1 VEKIAH
7 YCQKC
12 SAANEPGEAHCYKC
26 GTRLML
32 VVFPP
37 SVRHEDSITP
47 SYYEDHLL
55 ERVSLLELR
64 LAQVMDQ
71 LGMAY
76 EFIRREAKSFQNDHT
91 LLQSFFETLEKVN
104 PDFSQILT
112 RECLEIYNEKLENLT
127 NEDKREDDLKKI
139 LSNHGDKKAELF
151 THLVKEGI
159 KLLGE
164 DEEKQAFANLERAAL
179 LSPKNVPLLL
189 FLTKKLFKADKFDA
203 AKESLEKAFEIEPQN
218 TDVLLLL
225 GTIYADEGEAEKA
238 RKLLSVLANN
248 PNTTVC
254 VNYIWGILAAY
265 ERNWTESLAA
275 FKESLNKQETP
286 ELHYL
291 IGCVYWQ
298 LDRQK
303 LAESHFV
310 KVVSEDLRFADAW
323 FMKSL
328 IYKSMNKKEKEKQAR
343 QAAFEAKEAGAQC
356 LKFMND
362 KENKEPETALP
373 FQHFNK
379 PNKRLL
385 TGGSLRLNKFLREQI
400 FNAID

>member
-1 VEKIAH
+1 MEKIAH

-12 SAANEPGEAHCYKC
+12 SAANEPGEANCYRC

-64 LAQVMDQ
+64 LSQVMEQ

-76 EFIRREAKSFQNDHT
+76 EFIRREAKSFHNDHV
-91 LLQSFFETLEKVN
+91 LLQSFFESLEKVN
-104 PDFSQILT
+104 PEFSQILT
-112 RECLEIYNEKLENLT
+112 RECLNIYNEKFVPV
-127 NEDKREDDLKKI
+127 EDKSEDELKKI
-139 LSNHGDKKAELF
+139 LLNHDDKNAGLF
-151 THLVKEGI
+151 THLVNEGI
-159 KLLGE
+159 KLLE
-164 DEEKQAFANLERAAL
+164 QNEEKQAFLTLEKGAT
-179 LSPKNVPLLL
+179 LSPQNVAL
-189 FLTKKLFKADKFDA
+189 FSYLAKELFRADKFDA
-203 AKESLEKAFEIEPQN
+203 AKTYLEKAFEIEPQN
-218 TDVLLLL
+218 ENVLLLL
-225 GTIYADEGEAEKA
+225 GTIYADEREAEKA

-248 PNTTVC
+248 PNTKVC
-254 VNYIWGILAAY
+254 VNFIWGILAAF
-265 ERNWTESLAA
+265 EGNFTESLAA

-298 LDRQK
+298 LDRKK

-310 KVVSEDLRFADAW
+310 KAVSENLGFADAW

-328 IYKSMNKKEKEKQAR
+328 IYKSLNKKDKEKQAR

-362 KENKEPETALP
+362 KKNEEPEIALP

-379 PNKRLL
+379 LNKRLL

-400 FNAID
+400 FKAID